1 MSLRNRNKFLAP
13 LFFGLALVVLTG
25 CGFHPLHLRTS
36 PQNAGPLAQIRV
48 LNIPDRIGQKFHNLL
63 LERLNPQGEPE
74 RPQYNL
80 SITLQHSIEQLA
92 VQKSAIATRANLRVT
107 ATFALRGSISR
118 KVEVSGTKLVVAGYD
133 IMSSDYATLIAEKD
147 AEDRALTELADEI
160 RTQLAVYFNRTTY
173 E

>member
-1 MSLRNRNKFLAP
+1 MLLRNRNKFSTPFL
-13 LFFGLALVVLTG
+13 LGLALVVLAG

-48 LNIPDRIGQKFHNLL
+48 SNIPDRIGQKFHNLL
-63 LERLNPQGEPE
+63 LERLNPQGEALAPK
-74 RPQYNL
+74 YNL
-80 SITLQHSIEQLA
+80 SIILQHSVEQLA

-107 ATFALRGSISR
+107 ATFALRDGASR
-118 KVEVSGTKLVVAGYD
+118 KIEVSGTKLVVAGYD

-160 RTQLAVYFNRTTY
+160 RTQLAVYFNRIAY